1 MVKDISKVIEQYVYS
16 HLQHR
21 DDIEVQVT
29 NTPKR
34 YNVHIIVNL
43 TENDGILSTM
53 KKGVDRQ
60 NLMSGLR
67 NYLNLDW
74 DTCMITYEC
83 KQYWEYNY
91 LINEEWI

>member
-1 MVKDISKVIEQYVYS
+1 MVKDISKVIVQYVYN

-34 YNVHIIVNL
+34 YNVHIIVKL
-43 TENDGILSTM
+43 KPEDGINDTIR
-53 KKGVDRQ
+53 KGIDRQ
-60 NLMSGLR
+60 DMMSGLR

-74 DTCMITYEC
+74 HNCMISYEC
-83 KQYWEYNY
+83 K
-91 LINEEWI
+91 

>member
-1 MVKDISKVIEQYVYS
+1 MVKDISKVTEQYVYN

-34 YNVHIIVNL
+34 YNVHIIVKL
-43 TENDGILSTM
+43 KPEDGINHTIR
-53 KKGVDRQ
+53 KGIDRQ
-60 NLMSGLR
+60 DMMCGLR

-74 DTCMITYEC
+74 HNCMISYEC
-83 KQYWEYNY
+83 KQY
-91 LINEEWI
+91 

>member
-1 MVKDISKVIEQYVYS
+1 MVKDISKVIEQYVYN

-34 YNVHIIVNL
+34 YNVHIIVKL
-43 TENDGILSTM
+43 KPEDGISDTIR
-53 KKGVDRQ
+53 KGIDRQ
-60 NLMSGLR
+60 DMMCGLR

-74 DTCMITYEC
+74 YNCMISYEC
-83 KQYWEYNY
+83 KQY
-91 LINEEWI
+91 

>member
-1 MVKDISKVIEQYVYS
+1 MVKDISKVIEQYVYN

-34 YNVHIIVNL
+34 YDVHIIVKL
-43 TENDGILSTM
+43 KPEDGINDTIR
-53 KKGVDRQ
+53 KGIDRQ
-60 NLMSGLR
+60 DMMCGLR

-74 DTCMITYEC
+74 YNCMISYEC
-83 KQYWEYNY
+83 KQY
-91 LINEEWI
+91 